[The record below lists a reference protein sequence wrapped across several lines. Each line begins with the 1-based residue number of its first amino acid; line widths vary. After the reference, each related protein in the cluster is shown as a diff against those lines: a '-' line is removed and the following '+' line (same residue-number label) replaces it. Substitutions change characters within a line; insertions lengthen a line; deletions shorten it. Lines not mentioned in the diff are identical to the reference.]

1 LKYGNDIRKK
11 YGKDLKAFLTNYK
24 VDDTLLAMYKET
36 AKEKKVE
43 WNAEQWD
50 KEEAILRTTM
60 KGMVASFIWNWQ
72 DSSFIIA
79 LIQSKQLEKALT
91 LFPEASK
98 MAKL

>member
-1 LKYGNDIRKK
+1 
-11 YGKDLKAFLTNYK
+11 
-24 VDDTLLAMYKET
+24 
-36 AKEKKVE
+36 
-43 WNAEQWD
+43 
-50 KEEAILRTTM
+50 
-60 KGMVASFIWNWQ
+60 MVASFIWNWQ